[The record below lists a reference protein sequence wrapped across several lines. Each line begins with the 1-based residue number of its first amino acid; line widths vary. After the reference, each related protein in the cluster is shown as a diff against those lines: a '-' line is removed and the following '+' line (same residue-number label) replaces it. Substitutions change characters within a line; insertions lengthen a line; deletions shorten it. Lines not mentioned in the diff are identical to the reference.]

1 VLYGW
6 LLDNNSY
13 RCESLTDLSYPVV
26 LLQGGE
32 SRGDRFIESL
42 RGNLYGVL
50 NVSKISDRNRAR
62 SKNHVQEGSIFAFC
76 SLLRA
81 VAILRANLR
90 GGTLP
95 EARFWIASG
104 LPTSRELGQL
114 NVLREPT
121 RISLPPSMAV
131 AVKTEL
137 HCPCSVLSPRGG
149 GHSILDGLRDAARR
163 PSGIF
168 DRPLKWGGR

>member
-1 VLYGW
+1 MLYGW

-62 SKNHVQEGSIFAFC
+62 SKNHVQEGNIFAFC
-76 SLLRA
+76 SLARA
-81 VAILRANLR
+81 IAILQAGSR
-90 GGTLP
+90 GVISSKPVSGPLPSCYGT
-95 EARFWIASG
+95 R
-104 LPTSRELGQL
+104 RGQ
-114 NVLREPT
+114 
-121 RISLPPSMAV
+121 
-131 AVKTEL
+131 
-137 HCPCSVLSPRGG
+137 
-149 GHSILDGLRDAARR
+149 
-163 PSGIF
+163 
-168 DRPLKWGGR
+168 